1 MVTADAGSAGLSAPN
16 GKPSRKTGRTSGAS
30 VAASPTTAPFFEIYK
45 PGQGYYTR
53 MCSAVGAGVL
63 IAGAGN
69 FLYNQM
75 EAYVTDA
82 AWTTWLQVGVPSVV
96 VVVLGLLLY
105 WLVGVKRGTCD
116 FLIATEGEMK
126 KVSWSSRNELI
137 GSTKVVIVATVMLSV
152 FLFVVDLVFMKF
164 FHFINVLETG
174 S

>member
-1 MVTADAGSAGLSAPN
+1 MVTADAGSAGLGAPD
-16 GKPSRKTGRTSGAS
+16 GKPSRKMGHAPAGGATSSAART
-30 VAASPTTAPFFEIYK
+30 PFFEIYK

-53 MCSAVGAGVL
+53 MCSAVGAGILV
-63 IAGAGN
+63 AGAGN

-82 AWTTWLQVGVPSVV
+82 PWTVWLQVAVPSVV
-96 VVVLGLLLY
+96 VVVLGLLVY
-105 WLVGVKRGTCD
+105 WLVGVKRATCD

-152 FLFVVDLVFMKF
+152 FLFVVDFVFMKF
-164 FHFINVLETG
+164 FQVINVLETG